1 MTRLCLS
8 VSVTLPSSSLP
19 ADIQYVPSYLKTPPV
34 PLTEDEGHIF
44 TQLEVFYRQIGKQTN
59 MQYLRLH
66 RPVVYRPGEIQRIG
80 EMALFPG
87 LLSLKENV
95 AGRPGY
101 LDFLKGL
108 SQLREIGGDV
118 ATETL
123 HYQMAEDAPEV
134 DWILENWP
142 CLSFHECGIFPRSRV
157 PHRVRV

>member
-1 MTRLCLS
+1 
-8 VSVTLPSSSLP
+8 
-19 ADIQYVPSYLKTPPV
+19 
-34 PLTEDEGHIF
+34 
-44 TQLEVFYRQIGKQTN
+44 
-59 MQYLRLH
+59 
-66 RPVVYRPGEIQRIG
+66 
-80 EMALFPG
+80 MALFPG